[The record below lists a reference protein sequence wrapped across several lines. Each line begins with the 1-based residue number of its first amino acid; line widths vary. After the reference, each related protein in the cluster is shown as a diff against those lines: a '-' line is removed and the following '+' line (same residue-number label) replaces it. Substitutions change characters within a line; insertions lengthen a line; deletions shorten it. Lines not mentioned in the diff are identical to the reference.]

1 MCLLRVDLGEGRLT
15 EETMWQVVVQIPKG
29 GGDYRDIY
37 LMEVVWKV
45 VAMINNLQLT
55 APITFHDIL
64 HGFQA
69 GIGTGTSN
77 LEGIIFHPFAAIR
90 EDFLYVIFLD
100 LKKAYDALD
109 RYRCLEIMEG
119 YGVGPQAC
127 CILQVYCVV
136 IYCKL
141 IPD

>member
-1 MCLLRVDLGEGRLT
+1 
-15 EETMWQVVVQIPKG
+15 MWQVVVQIPKG

-77 LEGIIFHPFAAIR
+77 LEGIIFYPFAAIR
-90 EDFLYVIFLD
+90 EEFLYVIFLD
-100 LKKAYDALD
+100 LKKAYDVLD
-109 RYRCLEIMEG
+109 RYRCLEILEG
-119 YGVGPQAC
+119 YGVRPQAR